1 LLNPGQVPVLVDVE
15 VIAFP
20 APMVTAVVV
29 PAQFCASVKEIVY
42 VPGASP
48 VNVPVELGPGSV
60 PEPLMVNV
68 KGAVPKSGVAVAVP
82 SFTLG
87 QVQLVK
93 VMFEGRLLTA
103 VTVTVIVF

>member
-1 LLNPGQVPVLVDVE
+1 VLVDVE
-15 VIAFP
+15 VIAAP

-29 PAQFCASVKEIVY
+29 PAQFCASVNEMVY
-42 VPGASP
+42 VPGARP
-48 VNVPVELGPGSV
+48 VKIPVEFGPGKV

-68 KGAVPKSGVAVAVP
+68 NGAVPNSGFAVAVP

-93 VMFEGRLLTA
+93 VILEGRLLTA
-103 VTVTVIVF
+103 VTVAVIVF